1 MEDYEYFL
9 KKVDDF
15 HGGSCIGIA
24 LGTRMTLA
32 AMRHLGLDPH
42 RKGKNII
49 AYAEIDRCMTD
60 AVLVITGCTL
70 GRRSLKHVDY
80 GKFAVTL
87 VNQTTGKAVRAIVK
101 RVFSNQGNKK
111 ETLRQIAAIPEDELV
126 TLQDVE
132 VIIPENDL
140 PGSPQK
146 TTVCDTCGER
156 VVDGRDVERDGLT
169 LCRGCANGAYY
180 TEVKERNML

>member
-24 LGTRMTLA
+24 LGTHMTLA

-42 RKGKNII
+42 QKAKNII
-49 AYAEIDRCMTD
+49 AYSEIDCCMTD

-70 GRRSLKHVDY
+70 GRRTLKHVDY

-87 VNQTTGKAVRAIVK
+87 VNQTTGKAVRATVK
-101 RVFSNQGNKK
+101 RVFSNQDNKE
-111 ETLRQIAAIPEDELV
+111 ETLREIAAIPEDDLV

-132 VIIPENDL
+132 VTIPRMTCPAL
-140 PGSPQK
+140 HGKRRSA
-146 TTVCDTCGER
+146 TV
-156 VVDGRDVERDGLT
+156 VASVL
-169 LCRGCANGAYY
+169 
-180 TEVKERNML
+180 

>member
-9 KKVDDF
+9 KKVGDF
-15 HGGSCIGIA
+15 HGGCCVGIA

-32 AMRHLGLDPH
+32 AMRYLGLDPH
-42 RKGKNII
+42 RKEKNII

-70 GRRSLKHVDY
+70 GRRSLKHIDY

-87 VNQTTGKAVRAIVK
+87 VNQTAGKAVRATIR
-101 RVFSNQGNKK
+101 RVFSSQGNKE
-111 ETLRQIAAIPEDELV
+111 ETLREIEFIPEEELV
-126 TLQDVE
+126 TLQEVE

-140 PGSPQK
+140 PGSPRK
-146 TTVCDTCGER
+146 TTVCDICGER
-156 VVDGRDVERDGLT
+156 VVDDRDIERDGFT

-180 TEVKERNML
+180 TEVKE